1 MVVELGQQ
9 AVELSTLV
17 TSAANDMSSNL
28 LVYEARLI
36 TLILR
41 YLRSEEVKRQVVVT
55 RPVRTHWTAFPNTYG
70 EVQVAHISFMGRMA
84 RDDNGKATDEIE
96 LTAND
101 TTIKKQYRKFALQ
114 LHSNK
119 NKFAGAKAAFKLI
132 GEAQRVL
139 LVSKLLVCR
148 TIVKIMVLS
157 MLVLISRSNTESH
170 KKKGPTAD
178 VSVKLNGKRKRKQ
191 VAQSSES
198 VESVSNTDSK
208 EQKQNFY
215 FEESLQNIDE
225 EIKEVRKQQAVGSS
239 NQPDDFVY
247 PDAKFSDFDKDK
259 KEGSFFFGQIWAIYD
274 TIDGMPRFYDVIKK
288 VVSWIQVADNM
299 VEEELPIAY
308 GKHKLG
314 ITDTIE
320 DRLMFSH
327 LIACEKI
334 GHCTYKVYPR
344 KGETWALFKN

>member
-17 TSAANDMSSNL
+17 TRAANDMSSNL
-28 LVYEARLI
+28 EGTGCHLGGVLQKYGMSTPRTEAGLDTIALKGFVDGSFDLKLAYSVFCDLQVTSDINLFKLLHRWPGPERIRMFIWKISHESIFTNAKRMRIGISVNDECSTCQAEVEALASFPR
-36 TLILR
+36 ILR

-55 RPVRTHWTAFPNTYG
+55 RPVRTHWTTFPNTYG

-157 MLVLISRSNTESH
+157 MSNTESH
-170 KKKGPTAD
+170 KKKGPTVD

-198 VESVSNTDSK
+198 AESVSNTDSK

-239 NQPDDFVY
+239 
-247 PDAKFSDFDKDK
+247 KLDKPSEHSPPK
-259 KEGSFFFGQIWAIYD
+259 S
-274 TIDGMPRFYDVIKK
+274 TR
-288 VVSWIQVADNM
+288 
-299 VEEELPIAY
+299 
-308 GKHKLG
+308 
-314 ITDTIE
+314 
-320 DRLMFSH
+320 
-327 LIACEKI
+327 
-334 GHCTYKVYPR
+334 
-344 KGETWALFKN
+344 

>member
-28 LVYEARLI
+28 
-36 TLILR
+36 
-41 YLRSEEVKRQVVVT
+41 SEEVKRQVVVT

-139 LVSKLLVCR
+139 LVSKLLV
-148 TIVKIMVLS
+148 
-157 MLVLISRSNTESH
+157 SNTESH

-239 NQPDDFVY
+239 
-247 PDAKFSDFDKDK
+247 KLDKPSEHSPPK
-259 KEGSFFFGQIWAIYD
+259 S
-274 TIDGMPRFYDVIKK
+274 TR
-288 VVSWIQVADNM
+288 
-299 VEEELPIAY
+299 
-308 GKHKLG
+308 
-314 ITDTIE
+314 
-320 DRLMFSH
+320 
-327 LIACEKI
+327 
-334 GHCTYKVYPR
+334 
-344 KGETWALFKN
+344 